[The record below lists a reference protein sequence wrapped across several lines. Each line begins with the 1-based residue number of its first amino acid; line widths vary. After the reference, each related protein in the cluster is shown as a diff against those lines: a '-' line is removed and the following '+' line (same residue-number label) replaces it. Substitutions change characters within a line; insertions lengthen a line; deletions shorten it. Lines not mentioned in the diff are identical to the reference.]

1 MTETT
6 APRKTPAKATI
17 ASWIGT
23 TLEYYDFAVY
33 ATASALVFNVIFFP
47 PGLPDGVR
55 LMLSLATLG
64 VGYLVRPLGAFI
76 LGPLGDR
83 FGRKFVML
91 LTLFGIGAC
100 TFLIGCLP
108 TFSDIGI
115 WAPILLV
122 LIRMIQG
129 LSVSGEQAAAI
140 TMTLEHSPDHRRSFT
155 TSFVTSGSA
164 AGGLLST
171 AIFIPFVA
179 LPQEQ
184 LLTWGWRIPFWLS
197 AVVVVV
203 AYIIRRTL
211 EEPPA
216 FLEAQATQV
225 NLSPLKQAL
234 QFHWSSILR
243 IAACAMIAGVSYL
256 FATFSVGFATT
267 GYKLDRPTM
276 LWVPVLASLL
286 ALLYT
291 PLAGWL
297 ADKIGRKPVFIIG
310 AAGAG
315 LHGSLPVGDHPGQ
328 LAAHLH
334 AGHSVQRPVLLHRQC
349 RLAFVL
355 LRDVPQPGARLG
367 PGGGHADRLRALGS
381 HRSGGRDGSCGC
393 QPEGLGRP
401 GPVRR
406 RPDGGRSHGRPHR
419 EGDQAVHPRPD
430 RRPEAE
436 RPREADGRRGDGH
449 LARRR
454 HRLRSSKPE
463 GRLSVSKPTRLVER
477 VETRTAG

>member
-1 MTETT
+1 MTGSTEH
-6 APRKTPAKATI
+6 RKTPAKATI
-17 ASWIGT
+17 ASWVGT

-47 PGLPDGVR
+47 PELPEGVR

-76 LGPLGDR
+76 LGPLGDK

-108 TFSDIGI
+108 TFHDIGI

-122 LIRMIQG
+122 VIRMIQG

-140 TMTLEHSPDHRRSFT
+140 TMTLEHSPDNRRSFT

-184 LLTWGWRIPFWLS
+184 LMSWGWRIPFWLS
-197 AVVVVV
+197 AVVVIV

-216 FLEAQATQV
+216 FLETQAV
-225 NLSPLKQAL
+225 EVSLSPLKQAL
-234 QFHWSSILR
+234 QFHWGSIIR
-243 IAACAMIAGVSYL
+243 IALCAMVAGVSYM
-256 FATFSVGFATT
+256 FATFSIAFATT

-286 ALLYT
+286 ALFYT
-291 PLAGWL
+291 PVAGFL
-297 ADKIGRKPVFIIG
+297 ADKIGRRTVFVIGAFGAAATTLPYLWAITQANWPMIFTLGIICNG
-310 AAGAG
+310 FFYSTANAAWPSFFAEMFPNRVRVSGLAVGTQIGFALSGAIAPIIATAMAGANVTLWVGPSMFAIALGVLAAGAA
-315 LHGSLPVGDHPGQ
+315 LTAKETSKLTLDQ
-328 LAAHLH
+328 IDDTKQSDREKAAV
-334 AGHSVQRPVLLHRQC
+334 AAATV
-349 RLAFVL
+349 
-355 LRDVPQPGARLG
+355 
-367 PGGGHADRLRALGS
+367 
-381 HRSGGRDGSCGC
+381 
-393 QPEGLGRP
+393 
-401 GPVRR
+401 
-406 RPDGGRSHGRPHR
+406 
-419 EGDQAVHPRPD
+419 
-430 RRPEAE
+430 
-436 RPREADGRRGDGH
+436 
-449 LARRR
+449 
-454 HRLRSSKPE
+454 SSP
-463 GRLSVSKPTRLVER
+463 
-477 VETRTAG
+477 AAA

>member
-1 MTETT
+1 MTEPTESTETT
-6 APRKTPAKATI
+6 EHQKTPVKATI
-17 ASWIGT
+17 ASWVGT

-47 PGLPDGVR
+47 PELPEGVR

-76 LGPLGDR
+76 LGPIGDR
-83 FGRKFVML
+83 YGRKFVML

-108 TFSDIGI
+108 TFHDIGI

-140 TMTLEHSPDHRRSFT
+140 TMTLEHSPDNRRAFT

-184 LLTWGWRIPFWLS
+184 LMSWGWRVPFWLS
-197 AVVVVV
+197 AVVVIV

-216 FLEAQATQV
+216 FIETQAV
-225 NLSPLKQAL
+225 EVSLSPLKQAL
-234 QFHWSSILR
+234 QFHWGSIIR
-243 IAACAMIAGVSYL
+243 IALCAMVAGVSYM
-256 FATFSVGFATT
+256 FATFSVAFATT

-286 ALLYT
+286 ALVYT
-291 PLAGWL
+291 PVAGLL
-297 ADKIGRKPVFIIG
+297 ADKIGRRTVFAIG
-310 AAGAG
+310 AAGAAVSTAPYLWAITQGNWPLIFALGILCNGFFYSTANAAWPAFFAEMFPNRVRVSG
-315 LHGSLPVGDHPGQ
+315 LAVGTQIGFALSGAIAPIIATALAGNDVTMWVGPSIFAIALGG
-328 LAAHLH
+328 LAA
-334 AGHSVQRPVLLHRQC
+334 A
-349 RLAFVL
+349 A
-355 LRDVPQPGARLG
+355 
-367 PGGGHADRLRALGS
+367 ALTAK
-381 HRSGGRDGSCGC
+381 
-393 QPEGLGRP
+393 ET
-401 GPVRR
+401 
-406 RPDGGRSHGRPHR
+406 
-419 EGDQAVHPRPD
+419 
-430 RRPEAE
+430 
-436 RPREADGRRGDGH
+436 
-449 LARRR
+449 ARRTLDEIDDLQQSDR
-454 HRLRSSKPE
+454 EKAAVAAATVSSPA
-463 GRLSVSKPTRLVER
+463 P
-477 VETRTAG
+477 A